1 MQKLGVESP
10 RVAVAGLNPH
20 AGENGLFGTEDA
32 EQIAPAVA
40 AAVEEGIDATGPH
53 PPDTVMM
60 RARTGAFD
68 IVVVQYH
75 DQGHIPI
82 KLMGFDTGVNVTVG
96 LPFFRTSV
104 DHGTAFDIAGTGEA
118 DPASLRA
125 ALDLARSLAEE
136 RGREELEVEFPKV
149 VKVRQKFPR
158 PRVESVEAALRE
170 QLGREE
176 IASAIRPGM
185 SVALTAGSRGIAEID
200 GILRSLVAILK
211 EMGAE
216 PFIVPSMGSHGG
228 ATAEGQVEILES
240 LGVTEEFCGAPIR
253 SSMEVVELG
262 ETERG
267 VPVYMDRIASE
278 ADGVVLVNR
287 IKAHTDFR
295 SNIESGLMKMAS
307 IGLGKHEQALALH
320 GYGVEGIR
328 DFMVEVGDEVLESG
342 HILFGVAT
350 VENAYDEPAIIE
362 AIPAAEIHEREAELL
377 AEYMR
382 MMPGLPVSDI
392 DVLYVDSLGKNY
404 SGTGMDTNVIGR
416 FRILGV
422 EEPETPA
429 VKYVIV
435 GDISEESHGNALGV
449 GLADLTTR
457 RLADQIEHKAMN
469 ANVVTST
476 FIERAKVPMVL
487 ASDEEALQ
495 TAVRCNWGVPPE
507 ETRFV
512 RIPNTLHLEYLYVS
526 ENLVDE
532 VLGTPKPRWSATLKI
547 CASTPKDFEGFRQTR
562 LT

>member
-1 MQKLGVESP
+1 M
-10 RVAVAGLNPH
+10 
-20 AGENGLFGTEDA
+20 
-32 EQIAPAVA
+32 
-40 AAVEEGIDATGPH
+40 
-53 PPDTVMM
+53 
-60 RARTGAFD
+60 
-68 IVVVQYH
+68 
-75 DQGHIPI
+75 
-82 KLMGFDTGVNVTVG
+82 
-96 LPFFRTSV
+96 
-104 DHGTAFDIAGTGEA
+104 
-118 DPASLRA
+118 
-125 ALDLARSLAEE
+125 
-136 RGREELEVEFPKV
+136 EFPKV
-149 VKVRQKFPR
+149 VKIRQKFPR
-158 PRVESVEAALRE
+158 PRVENVEVALRE

-176 IASAIRPGM
+176 ISSTIKPGM
-185 SVALTAGSRGIAEID
+185 SVALTAGSRGIAEIAE
-200 GILRSLVAILK
+200 ILRSLVEILK
-211 EMGAE
+211 GMEAD
-216 PFIVPSMGSHGG
+216 PFIVPAMGSHGG
-228 ATAEGQVEILES
+228 ATAEGQVEILDS

-253 SSMEVVELG
+253 SSMEIVEIG

-320 GYGVEGIR
+320 GYGVEGIS
-328 DFMVEVGDEVLESG
+328 DFMVEVGDKVLESG

-362 AIPAAEIHEREAELL
+362 AIPAAQIHEREAELL

-382 MMPGLPVSDI
+382 MMPGLPVSNI
-392 DVLYVDSLGKNY
+392 DVLHVDALGKNY

-422 EEPETPA
+422 EEPEAPA

-435 GDISEESHGNALGV
+435 GDISKESHGNALGV

-476 FIERAKVPMVL
+476 FIERAKVPMIL

-495 TAVRCNWGVPPE
+495 TAVRCNWGVEPE
-507 ETRFV
+507 DTRFV
-512 RIPNTLHLEYLYVS
+512 RIPNTLHLEYLYVT

-532 VLGTPKPRWSATLKI
+532 AIQNAGVEVVGNLEDVRFDAEGY
-547 CASTPKDFEGFRQTR
+547 FEGF
-562 LT
+562 

>member
-1 MQKLGVESP
+1 M
-10 RVAVAGLNPH
+10 
-20 AGENGLFGTEDA
+20 D
-32 EQIAPAVA
+32 
-40 AAVEEGIDATGPH
+40 
-53 PPDTVMM
+53 
-60 RARTGAFD
+60 
-68 IVVVQYH
+68 
-75 DQGHIPI
+75 
-82 KLMGFDTGVNVTVG
+82 
-96 LPFFRTSV
+96 
-104 DHGTAFDIAGTGEA
+104 
-118 DPASLRA
+118 
-125 ALDLARSLAEE
+125 
-136 RGREELEVEFPKV
+136 FPKV
-149 VKVRQKFPR
+149 VKIRQKFPR
-158 PRVESVEAALRE
+158 PRVGDVDAALRE
-170 QLGREE
+170 QLSREE
-176 IASAIRPGM
+176 ISSSIRPGM

-200 GILRSLVAILK
+200 EILRSLVAILK

-216 PFIVPSMGSHGG
+216 PLIVPSMGSHGG

-262 ETERG
+262 ETGRG

-295 SNIESGLMKMAS
+295 SSIESGLMKMAS
-307 IGLGKHEQALALH
+307 IGLGKHKQALALH

-328 DFMVEVGDEVLESG
+328 DFMVEVGDKVLESG

-362 AIPAAEIHEREAELL
+362 AITAAKIHDREAELL
-377 AEYMR
+377 AEYME
-382 MMPGLPVSDI
+382 MMPGLPVSEI
-392 DVLYVDSLGKNY
+392 DVLYVDALGKNY

-422 EEPETPA
+422 DEPKTPA

-435 GDISEESHGNALGV
+435 GDISKESHGNALGV

-457 RLADQIEHKAMN
+457 RLADQIERKAMN

-487 ASDEEALQ
+487 ASDEEAIE
-495 TAVRCNWGVPPE
+495 TAVRCNWGVEPE
-507 ETRFV
+507 DTRFV

-526 ENLVDE
+526 ENMVDE
-532 VLGTPKPRWSATLKI
+532 ALQNAEVEVVGDPEELRFDDDGY
-547 CASTPKDFEGFRQTR
+547 FESF
-562 LT
+562 

>member
-1 MQKLGVESP
+1 
-10 RVAVAGLNPH
+10 
-20 AGENGLFGTEDA
+20 
-32 EQIAPAVA
+32 
-40 AAVEEGIDATGPH
+40 
-53 PPDTVMM
+53 
-60 RARTGAFD
+60 
-68 IVVVQYH
+68 
-75 DQGHIPI
+75 
-82 KLMGFDTGVNVTVG
+82 
-96 LPFFRTSV
+96 
-104 DHGTAFDIAGTGEA
+104 
-118 DPASLRA
+118 
-125 ALDLARSLAEE
+125 
-136 RGREELEVEFPKV
+136 VEFPKV
-149 VKVRQKFPR
+149 VKVRQRFPR
-158 PRVESVEAALRE
+158 PRVESVEAELRK

-176 IASAIRPGM
+176 IASVIRPGM

-211 EMGAE
+211 EMEAE

-240 LGVTEEFCGAPIR
+240 LGVTE
-253 SSMEVVELG
+253 
-262 ETERG
+262 RG
-267 VPVYMDRIASE
+267 VPVYMDRIASV

-328 DFMVEVGDEVLESG
+328 DFMVEVGDKVLESG
-342 HILFGVAT
+342 HVLFGVAT

-382 MMPGLPVSDI
+382 MMPALPVSNI
-392 DVLYVDSLGKNY
+392 DVLHVDALGKNY

-422 EEPETPA
+422 EEPEAPA

-435 GDISEESHGNALGV
+435 GDISKESHGNALGV

-476 FIERAKVPMVL
+476 FIERAKVPMIL

-507 ETRFV
+507 ATRFV
-512 RIPNTLHLEYLYVS
+512 RIPNTLHLEYLYIS

-532 VLGTPKPRWSATLKI
+532 VLQKAQAEVVGDPEDVRFDAEGY
-547 CASTPKDFEGFRQTR
+547 FEGF
-562 LT
+562 